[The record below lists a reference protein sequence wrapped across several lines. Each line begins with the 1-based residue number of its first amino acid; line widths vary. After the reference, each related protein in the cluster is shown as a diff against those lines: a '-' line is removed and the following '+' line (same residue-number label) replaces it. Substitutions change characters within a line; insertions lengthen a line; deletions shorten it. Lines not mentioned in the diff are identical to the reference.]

1 MQEQNN
7 VKEVLHQALQALNS
21 EGDKTAY
28 FDLHDDSLITHGIPE
43 KFPADKEG
51 MMEYYHEIWRAF
63 PNAKYEFEHVVIEGS
78 EAACMFSITGIQ
90 KGDLMG
96 IPPSDK
102 QVRIS
107 GMIFFRFKGSKIAER
122 WEIIDVLSAAKQLGV
137 RQQLSAV
144 KNAVLEYGEVKA
156 NKQLGEKISGLFNKH
171 LSTE

>member
-1 MQEQNN
+1 MQEQDNIRG
-7 VKEVLHQALQALNS
+7 VLQQALQALNS

-43 KFPADKEG
+43 NFSADKEG
-51 MMEYYHEIWRAF
+51 VKKYYREVWQAF
-63 PNAKYEFEHVVIEGS
+63 PNAKYEFDHVVVDGN

-90 KGDLMG
+90 KGTLMG

-122 WEIIDVLSAAKQLGV
+122 WEIIDLLSAAKQLGV
-137 RQQLSAV
+137 RQQLAAV
-144 KNAVLEYGEVKA
+144 KSALLEYGEVKA
-156 NKQLGEKISGLFNKH
+156 NAQLKDKINGLFKKH
-171 LSTE
+171 LV